1 MLYTYLVF
9 YYYTTAF
16 KTESEVRDLLL
27 PSACMHL
34 YPQEVN
40 NETLNFQL
48 RS

>member
-9 YYYTTAF
+9 HYYATAF

-27 PSACMHL
+27 PSACTSIHRKLTMRA
-34 YPQEVN
+34 
-40 NETLNFQL
+40 LNFQL